1 MAEVTPNRD
10 PATHR
15 RAAPQVPEPE
25 FPAKAPAGRR
35 SRTPEAPGGQPDP
48 TPVIPNPAAAAQALC
63 DHFLVNADR
72 GDHAANDE
80 LVTELVRRI
89 RSRQAA
95 RGGARE
101 CDARKPRSRI
111 P

>member
-1 MAEVTPNRD
+1 M
-10 PATHR
+10 
-15 RAAPQVPEPE
+15 
-25 FPAKAPAGRR
+25 
-35 SRTPEAPGGQPDP
+35 
-48 TPVIPNPAAAAQALC
+48 IPNPAAAAQALC
-63 DHFLVNADR
+63 DHFLVNVDR